1 MYIEPGSYFFTKN
14 DDTAHHFENTIAEQ
28 SDDCYSM
35 KNIRS
40 TSTIDGDYV
49 NNNMHRYT
57 HGIVIFDNKDSGSYS
72 YGFRNVVK
80 AFALMIFKD
89 EPRRDGTMEGVIRGV
104 AICCDESHKGCGK
117 QILDMIRD
125 LGNDRRNNIKRWI
138 INSLPEPSLFAFYK
152 RVGFEHVGDKSSGGG
167 VIKTRTM
174 KMYFGPEEEDDY
186 DYSVEVEDD
195 VCFEKP
201 NIVID
206 TIPYL
211 EVLETKSK
219 LYDK

>member
-1 MYIEPGSYFFTKN
+1 MYTDPGSYFFTK
-14 DDTAHHFENTIAEQ
+14 DDDMSYHFENTISEQ
-28 SDDCYSM
+28 SNTCCSK

-40 TSTIDGDYV
+40 GSTIDGDYV

-57 HGIVIFDNKDSGSYS
+57 HGIVILGDEKQELIGRE
-72 YGFRNVVK
+72 FRNVIK
-80 AFALMIFKD
+80 AYALMIFKD
-89 EPRRDGTMEGVIRGV
+89 EPRSDSTMEGVIRGV
-104 AICCDESHKGCGK
+104 AICCDENHKGYGK

-125 LGNDRRNNIKRWI
+125 LGKDKRNNIKRWI

-152 RVGFEHVGDKSSGGG
+152 KVGFEHVGDKSSGGG
-167 VIKTRTM
+167 VIKTKTM

-201 NIVID
+201 NILID

-211 EVLETKSK
+211 EVLTTKTK
-219 LYDK
+219 LYG